1 MRVRAIVMDLCGQ
14 KPVPG
19 RFLRP
24 PQATRLEVPQKM
36 EDNRS
41 PQPSEPLPFG
51 PLGGFI
57 ISNFLRLSIAD
68 KLMLG
73 FSSLLA
79 LLVIISVYALTNLNR
94 ISSINESIQQTDIPV
109 IVAAEKMIDLVL
121 EEELYARRYMVF
133 RTSDVLNIFQ
143 DKQTAF
149 EHQLDIIDSVPD
161 RKNFPVAETAR
172 LHRQY
177 IDLLLDGTLSTDVSS
192 SPMSTEYE
200 DKIKAHQ
207 EKFVGALKA
216 MAAGARQDQ
225 NDKTGATAAIGTV
238 AFKVAAILCALG
250 LVLSLAAATIIT
262 RNIAGA
268 IKKLKYATEMIALGE
283 FNHNPDINNK
293 DELGDLAK
301 AFVTM
306 AGRLKHL
313 EEMNLD
319 TSPLTRL
326 PGGTTI
332 DTVVNNRINA
342 KAQIAFCLMDIDN
355 FKAYNDHY
363 GYAKGNVLIQAT
375 ADLISQAVAKHG
387 GESDFIGHIG
397 GDDFVVI
404 TAPGS
409 YVSICQAVVDTYD
422 KTIPGFYDSQDRKRG
437 HIIGE
442 NRQGAKVVFPLATI
456 SIAVVTNEQSEFL
469 NHIQIGEAVAEMKEQ
484 AKSAT
489 GSVFLVDKRKYPRG
503 KRPEPK
509 LVTHKGRKPRVVQG
523 RHRITK

>member
-1 MRVRAIVMDLCGQ
+1 
-14 KPVPG
+14 
-19 RFLRP
+19 
-24 PQATRLEVPQKM
+24 M
-36 EDNRS
+36 EDDRN
-41 PQPSEPLPFG
+41 PQPSEQVFFG
-51 PLGGFI
+51 RMTGFI

-94 ISSINESIQQTDIPV
+94 ISSINDSIQQTDIPV

-121 EEELYARRYMVF
+121 AEELYARRYMVF

-143 DKQTAF
+143 DKQKAF
-149 EHQLDIIDSVPD
+149 EHQLDIINSVPE

-177 IDLLLDGTLSTDVSS
+177 IDLLLEGTQSADESS
-192 SPMSTEYE
+192 APMSTESE
-200 DKIKAHQ
+200 GKIKVHQ
-207 EKFVGALKA
+207 EKFIAAIQA
-216 MAAGARQDQ
+216 MAADAQQDQ
-225 NDKTGATAAIGTV
+225 NDKTSATAAIGAV

-250 LVLSLAAATIIT
+250 LVLSMAAATIIT

-268 IKKLKYATEMIALGE
+268 IKKLKFATEMIALGE
-283 FNHNPDINNK
+283 FNHDPDISNK

-332 DTVVNNRINA
+332 DTVMNKRITA

-363 GYAKGNVLIQAT
+363 GYAKGNELIQAT
-375 ADLISQAVAKHG
+375 ADIISQAVADHG
-387 GESDFIGHIG
+387 LEFDFIGHIG

-404 TAPGS
+404 TAPGTCMK
-409 YVSICQAVVDTYD
+409 ICQAVIDTFD
-422 KTIPGFYDSQDRKRG
+422 KTIPGMYDADDRKRG
-437 HIIGE
+437 HIVGE
-442 NRQGAKVVFPLATI
+442 NRQGDKVVFPLATI
-456 SIAVVTNEQSEFL
+456 SIAVVTNEHSEYL
-469 NHIQIGEAVAEMKEQ
+469 NHIQIGDAAAEMKEH
-484 AKSAT
+484 ANAVA
-489 GSVFLVDKRKYPRG
+489 GSVVQVDKRKNRRG
-503 KRPEPK
+503 SRKERR
-509 LVTHKGRKPRVVQG
+509 LVNHKGRIPRVVQG
-523 RHRITK
+523 RHRANK